1 MSRQRSKT
9 TLNLPRLMLERI
21 GFLLLCWPVRIIAA
35 LPQLPLE
42 ISLRAGVLHAPPF
55 ATVETQE
62 DGTLKFGGFQYDL
75 LQRLK
80 IFAAADNVKL
90 KFHLSE
96 APRQY
101 ESAFDLVAND
111 CQEKLAGNNN
121 SDNNFIEEQL
131 DYDGDACG
139 QLDMLLGNFYATPDR
154 AMRANLSPAWLRST
168 ISTIK
173 YIDKKQEGRDYTTL
187 TQVSSSNETVCLK
200 DGTFYSDVVK
210 EKYPR
215 IRHYIMCATQDKCIE
230 ALQAEE
236 CVLYADDELQLHAL
250 ATSDYSLEVTREQF
264 NTQYIVWPMRD
275 ILDPMV
281 TRLMDRWIYA
291 ATTNATID
299 GLYFQYFQKS
309 LCPVGTAGDKCE
321 LPCDPDHGQADVTGA
336 CVCESTRWTGDDCS
350 VEIPENLN
358 SIPSSFKAM
367 AYVMLGLN
375 VLVIVICAV
384 WLYFY
389 RYSAQ
394 VKYSQ
399 PFFLLLVLLGCLI
412 SSCTIIAMAQE
423 DDGEKTSQACM
434 AIPWLYSVG
443 FSVSFGTLFA
453 KILRVY
459 IMFTQA
465 AHQKTRG
472 NVFHSNRRYFVTFQE
487 TLWYVFPLFGLI
499 EQYLDLL
506 SCS

>member
-1 MSRQRSKT
+1 MTRQRSNT
-9 TLNLPRLMLERI
+9 AQNLPRLTLQRI
-21 GFLLLCWPVRIIAA
+21 GILLLCWPVRIIVA

-80 IFAAADNVKL
+80 RFAAADSVEL
-90 KFHLSE
+90 KFNLSE

-101 ESAFDLVAND
+101 ESAFNMVAND
-111 CQEKLAGNNN
+111 CQESLAMND
-121 SDNNFIEEQL
+121 SDSTLIEEQL
-131 DYDGDACG
+131 DDGDDACD
-139 QLDMLLGNFYATPDR
+139 QLDMIIGNFYTTPDR
-154 AMRANLSPAWLRST
+154 GMRANLSPAWLRST

-173 YIDKKQEGRDYTTL
+173 YIDKKREGRDYTTL
-187 TQVSSSNETVCLK
+187 TQVSSSNETICLK
-200 DGTFYSDVVK
+200 DGTFYADVVK
-210 EKYPR
+210 AKFPR
-215 IRHYIMCATQDKCIE
+215 IRNYIMCVTQDKCIE

-236 CVLYADDELQLHAL
+236 CVLYADDELQLHAR
-250 ATSDYSLEVTREQF
+250 ATSDHSLEVTREQF

-275 ILDPMV
+275 TMDPMV

-291 ATTNATID
+291 ATTNATLD
-299 GLYFQYFQKS
+299 ELYFQYFQQS
-309 LCPVGTAGDKCE
+309 LCPVGTAGDNCL

-350 VEIPENLN
+350 IEIPENLN
-358 SIPSSFKAM
+358 SIPASFKAM
-367 AYVMLGLN
+367 AYAMLGIN

-394 VKYSQ
+394 VRYSQ

-423 DDGEKTSQACM
+423 DDGEKMSQACM

-459 IMFTQA
+459 FMFTQA
-465 AHQKTRG
+465 AHQKTTG
-472 NVFHSNRRYFVTFQE
+472 TVFHSNRRYYVTVQE
-487 TLWYVFPLFGLI
+487 TVWYVCM
-499 EQYLDLL
+499 D
-506 SCS
+506 